1 MCFRPHPARFGRELP
16 LSSKPRLICLI
27 GAECTG
33 KTTLAQ
39 ALAQQMGGVWVPEYL
54 RSFTERNGRTPER
67 TEQASILKEQVRQE
81 TAALAQARR
90 QGQTLVF
97 CDTAPLLTAIYSD
110 VVFADTSLYPQA
122 HGLHDRYAVTL
133 LLEPDIP
140 WVADG
145 LQHDGMQWRAKVHAR
160 IEKALADWA
169 WPHVRIAGTPEQRL
183 QTAIDGVLSATH

>member
-1 MCFRPHPARFGRELP
+1 MYFRPHPARFGRESP

-54 RSFTERNGRTPER
+54 RSFTEQNNRTPER

-145 LQHDGMQWRAKVHAR
+145 LQRDGMQWRAKVHAR

-183 QTAIDGVLSATH
+183 QTAMDGVLSATH

>member
-145 LQHDGMQWRAKVHAR
+145 LQRDGMQWRAKVHAR

>member
-67 TEQASILKEQVRQE
+67 TEQASILQEQVRQE

-145 LQHDGMQWRAKVHAR
+145 LQRDGMQWRAKVHAR

-169 WPHVRIAGTPEQRL
+169 WPHVRIAGTPDQRL
-183 QTAIDGVLSATH
+183 QTAMDGVLSATH

>member
-1 MCFRPHPARFGRELP
+1 MCFRPHPARFGRESP

-54 RSFTERNGRTPER
+54 RSFTEQNNRTPER

-145 LQHDGMQWRAKVHAR
+145 LQRDGMQWRAKVHAR

-183 QTAIDGVLSATH
+183 QTAMDGVLSATH

>member
-54 RSFTERNGRTPER
+54 RSFTEQNNRTPER
-67 TEQASILKEQVRQE
+67 TEQASILQEQVRQE

-145 LQHDGMQWRAKVHAR
+145 LQRDGMQWRAKVHAR

-169 WPHVRIAGTPEQRL
+169 WPHVRIAGTPDQRL
-183 QTAIDGVLSATH
+183 QTAMDGVLSATH

>member
-1 MCFRPHPARFGRELP
+1 MSSRPHPARFVRESP

-39 ALAQQMGGVWVPEYL
+39 ALAQQMCGVWVPEYL
-54 RSFTERNGRTPER
+54 RSFTEQNGRTPER
-67 TEQASILKEQVRQE
+67 IEQASILQEQVRQE
-81 TAALAQARR
+81 TVALAAARR
-90 QGQTLVF
+90 QGQRFVF
-97 CDTAPLLTAIYSD
+97 CDTAPLLTSVYSD
-110 VVFADTSLYPQA
+110 VVFADSSLYPQA

-145 LQHDGMQWRAKVHAR
+145 LQRDGMQWRAKVHAR

-169 WPHVRIAGTPEQRL
+169 WPHVRIAGTPDQRL
-183 QTAIDGVLSATH
+183 QTAMDGVLSATH

>member
-67 TEQASILKEQVRQE
+67 TEQASILQEQVRQE